1 MRNRLTALLLCV
13 VLSFGLC
20 GCGGKKTQNDG
31 KLKIVTTVFP
41 LYDFVRATGGNKVDI
56 TLLIDPGTEVHSFD
70 PTPSDAVATAN
81 ADIFFCIGGESETW
95 AEKLSDGTG
104 GETVRLMDSAK
115 LLYED
120 GEDEYDEH
128 IWTSPSNAEL
138 MIEKI
143 CDVMCRKD
151 NENAEYYRKNA
162 ELYKAKIQ
170 NVSEEIRKT
179 VDKSEKKFILVADR
193 FPFKYFANEYG
204 LSYEAA
210 FGGCASDTD
219 ISLKKMIEL
228 TDAVKE
234 RNVKVVFHTELSNK
248 AVADALVETTGVKTA
263 ELHSAHNVT
272 VDDFKAGITYV
283 DIMERNAKALK
294 EGLN

>member
-1 MRNRLTALLLCV
+1 MKNRITALLCV
-13 VLSFGLC
+13 LLLLSLC
-20 GCGGKKTQNDG
+20 GCGNNGVQDDG

-41 LYDFVRATGGNKVDI
+41 LYDFVRATGGERVDI

-70 PTPSDAVATAN
+70 PTPSDAVAAAK

-95 AEKLSDGTG
+95 AEKLSDGIRG
-104 GETVRLMDSAK
+104 DTVKLMDSAD

-120 GEDEYDEH
+120 GEEEYDEH
-128 IWTSPSNAEL
+128 IWTSPANAVR

-143 CDVMCRKD
+143 CDTMCRKD
-151 NENAEYYRKNA
+151 LKNAEYYRENA
-162 ELYKAKIQ
+162 AVYNKKIQ
-170 NVSEEIRKT
+170 NVSEKIRET
-179 VDKSEKKFILVADR
+179 VSKSKSRFILVADR
-193 FPFKYFANEYG
+193 FPFKYLADEYG

-210 FGGCASDTD
+210 FGGCASSTD
-219 ISLKKMIEL
+219 ISLKKMAEL
-228 TDAVKE
+228 TDAVSRK
-234 RNVKVVFHTELSNK
+234 NVRVAFYTELSNK
-248 AVADALVETTGVKTA
+248 AVANALAEATGVKIA

-294 EGLN
+294 EGLD